1 MTRETSRHMTEQT
14 FDFAMTLRCY
24 RKSLGLDQDELA
36 ELLDVA
42 QATVSRWEAGIRAP
56 RDPVEVLMR
65 LYELL
70 DTFDDVVNDVVK
82 LAMRDDDGRVILTT
96 YEVDE
101 HWWLADERARDL
113 ALPASMHQAA
123 TAQAAREI
131 AEDEGT
137 FVAIR
142 SSH

>member
-1 MTRETSRHMTEQT
+1 MTEQT

>member
-1 MTRETSRHMTEQT
+1 MTEQT

-70 DTFDDVVNDVVK
+70 DTFDDVVEGIAE
-82 LAMRDDDGRVILTT
+82 LAMRDDAGRVILTT
-96 YEVDE
+96 YKVDE

>member
-1 MTRETSRHMTEQT
+1 MTKQT
-14 FDFAMTLRCY
+14 FDFALTLRCY

-42 QATVSRWEAGIRAP
+42 QNTVSRWEAGIRAP

-65 LYELL
+65 LHEL
-70 DTFDDVVNDVVK
+70 DDVFDDVVYDVIA
-82 LAMRDDDGRVILTT
+82 LAMRDDDDRVILTT
-96 YEVDE
+96 YTTDE

-131 AEDEGT
+131 AADDST
-137 FVAIR
+137 VVTIR
-142 SSH
+142 ASR